1 MAIGERDVIEVA
13 HPTAPA
19 DAANKRLLLFNM
31 LFLVYKIIIFQHII
45 ILMTKVNIHV
55 YFFKVIQSYK
65 IFSSVSC
72 FKYSKC

>member
-45 ILMTKVNIHV
+45 ILMT
-55 YFFKVIQSYK
+55 
-65 IFSSVSC
+65 
-72 FKYSKC
+72 